1 MKTDL
6 HNKICLITG
15 GAGFLGRYHAE
26 AIIECGGFVIL
37 SDINENLLTQSVDF
51 LNTKY
56 ALTNGRTVC
65 KGIVMDVTDPTSIQQ
80 ALVKQS
86 KIDILINNAAL
97 DPKVNN
103 AKQDLNCRFEKMPLE
118 FWQKGLD
125 VIVNGTFLTSQ
136 AVVNKMTETN
146 TEGVILNIAS
156 DLSII
161 SPDQRIYRKK
171 SLKEEEQVVKPIT
184 YSAAKHAI
192 VGMTKY
198 LSVYLAP
205 KKIRVNALS
214 PGAVFKD
221 DMPQDFVEKIC
232 NLIPMNRMANPDE
245 YKGAVAFL
253 CSDSSSYMTGQNISV
268 SGGRDV
274 W

>member
-1 MKTDL
+1 MFK
-6 HNKICLITG
+6 
-15 GAGFLGRYHAE
+15 
-26 AIIECGGFVIL
+26 
-37 SDINENLLTQSVDF
+37 
-51 LNTKY
+51 
-56 ALTNGRTVC
+56 
-65 KGIVMDVTDPTSIQQ
+65 
-80 ALVKQS
+80 
-86 KIDILINNAAL
+86 
-97 DPKVNN
+97 
-103 AKQDLNCRFEKMPLE
+103 
-118 FWQKGLD
+118 
-125 VIVNGTFLTSQ
+125 
-136 AVVNKMTETN
+136 
-146 TEGVILNIAS
+146 
-156 DLSII
+156 
-161 SPDQRIYRKK
+161 RIYRKK
-171 SLKEEEQVVKPIT
+171 NLKEEEQVVKPIT